1 MTDIARPDAPE
12 IALTIRIPSPGQEL
26 LEARFVCHRLYEA
39 ADRVRLLQQI
49 GPRVRAIATF
59 ASGGVDAALLAA
71 LPRTEIIC
79 HYGDGMEKI
88 DLDAA
93 RARGVVVTNCGT
105 GVVEDDVA
113 DTALALMLNTM
124 RRFPQAEAFVRSGRW
139 TGPDQFAPATSLGG
153 KTVGIL
159 GLGRIGEGVA
169 RRAAAFGM
177 PVRYHN
183 RRRKDVPY
191 AYDED
196 VRSLARHSDVLVV
209 AAPGSAQTE
218 RMVDAEVLD
227 ALGPA
232 GYVINVGRG
241 TIIDEPVLLD
251 FLEQRRIAGAGLD
264 VFATE
269 PRLNPRFLALDNV
282 VLYPHAGT
290 YTRETRDRMAR
301 IQYDNLCRHFAGEAV
316 TNRVV

>member
-1 MTDIARPDAPE
+1 MTPE

-26 LEARFVCHRLYEA
+26 LEARFSCHRLYDTPDRA
-39 ADRVRLLQQI
+39 ALLARIGAQVR
-49 GPRVRAIATF
+49 GIATF
-59 ASGGVDAALLAA
+59 ASGGVDTALLDA

-88 DLDAA
+88 DLEAA
-93 RARGVVVTNCGT
+93 RARGIVVTNCGT

-113 DTALALMLNTM
+113 DTALALMLNVM

-139 TGPDQFAPATSLGG
+139 SGPDQFPPAASLGG

-177 PVRYHN
+177 SVRYHN
-183 RRRKDVPY
+183 RRRKDVPW
-191 AYDED
+191 AYDAD
-196 VRSLARHSDVLVV
+196 VRTLAAHSDVLVI
-209 AAPGSAQTE
+209 AAPGSADTE
-218 RMVDAEVLD
+218 RMVDATVLD
-227 ALGPA
+227 ALGPS
-232 GYVINVGRG
+232 GYVVNVGRG

-251 FLEQRRIAGAGLD
+251 YLEQGRIAGAGLD

-269 PRLNPRFLALDNV
+269 PRLDARFLALDNV
-282 VLYPHAGT
+282 VPYPHAGT

-301 IQYDNLCRHFAGEAV
+301 IQYDNLCRFFAGEPV
-316 TNRVV
+316 VNRVV